1 MVKTAVMH
9 WAGLAGR
16 VRRRFRQD
24 RLGQVASSLT
34 FTTLLALV
42 PLITIMLTV
51 VSAFPMFEEW
61 SIAFKRFLLT
71 TLVPD
76 SAGKVISVY
85 MLQFS
90 SNANKLTA
98 IGLVILAGT
107 AISLMMTIEAAF
119 NGIWHVQR
127 HRPLAVRLTTYWA
140 VMTAGPVVVGAGL
153 SITAAL
159 TGRAV
164 GATRGLPMVAVA
176 ISELV
181 PLVLSVLSFAALY
194 LTVPNRQVERTHA
207 LIGGVVAGV
216 GFEAMRLGLA
226 TYVKLFP
233 TFKLVYG
240 AFASLP
246 LFLVSLHLT
255 WLVVLL
261 GAVVAAELG
270 TQEDH

>member
-1 MVKTAVMH
+1 MH

-16 VRRRFRQD
+16 VRRRFRED
-24 RLGQVASSLT
+24 RLGQVASSLA

-61 SIAFKRFLLT
+61 SIAFKRLLLT
-71 TLVPD
+71 TLVPE

-85 MLQFS
+85 MLQFT

-98 IGLVILAGT
+98 IGLVILAVT

-119 NGIWHVQR
+119 NAIWRVQR
-127 HRPLAVRLTTYWA
+127 HRPLTVRLTTYWA

-153 SITAAL
+153 SITSAL
-159 TGRAV
+159 TSLAV
-164 GATRGLPMVAVA
+164 GAASGVPLLAHG
-176 ISELV
+176 ISEVV
-181 PLVLSVLSFAALY
+181 PLTLSVLSFAALY
-194 LTVPNRQVERTHA
+194 LTVPNRGVERAHA
-207 LIGGVVAGV
+207 LAGGVVAGV
-216 GFEAMRLGLA
+216 GFEVTRLGFA
-226 TYVKLFP
+226 AYVKMFP

-246 LFLVSLHLT
+246 LFLLSLYLT
-255 WLVVLL
+255 WWVVLL

-270 TQEDH
+270 GEGREG